1 MYKDIPSIQCS
12 ASRIEEIEIIA
23 DRVLSRLEDKD
34 FPLSIIALAEA
45 HGFTVLRRPMDVKES
60 GAIAVK
66 ESKNKSEE
74 VKFIIVNEAD
84 PISRRRFTVAHEL
97 GHYFLHAKNGEIY
110 AHRDFGTAPDTKAER
125 EANIFATAI
134 LMPKNIVKKRV
145 RELKNEF
152 FILPRNILIKQ
163 LQLDFGVSEQTAM
176 IRLDELEL

>member
-1 MYKDIPSIQCS
+1 MGEEYD
-12 ASRIEEIEIIA
+12 EIELLA
-23 DRVLSRLEDKD
+23 NRAWSKLESKE

-45 HGFTVLRRPMDVKES
+45 HGFTVLRLPMDIKES

-84 PISRRRFTVAHEL
+84 PIFRRRLTVAHEL
-97 GHYFLHAKNGEIY
+97 GHYFLHARNGEVY
-110 AHRDFGTAPDTKAER
+110 AHRDFVATPDTKAER
-125 EANIFATAI
+125 EANIFTTAV
-134 LMPKNIVKKRV
+134 LMPKDIVIKRA

-163 LQLDFGVSEQTAM
+163 LQLDFGVSYRTAKSRIDM
-176 IRLDELEL
+176 LGL